1 MTSMLFTSI
10 FCYYIIAVLP
20 LLKKLMYFL
29 GISVYKTKPD
39 SLRSQRLP
47 GINTP
52 KIVFFSCL
60 TQVNGRFFMD
70 YSDLISEDT
79 NTVFLDG
86 NRFTFDAV
94 RHWPCTKCLCQNKQL
109 ERVIIAIKRSFAVR
123 YQDISLV
130 LRILKY
136 ANVIHDITNF
146 I

>member
-94 RHWPCTKCLCQNKQL
+94 RH
-109 ERVIIAIKRSFAVR
+109 
-123 YQDISLV
+123 
-130 LRILKY
+130 
-136 ANVIHDITNF
+136 
-146 I
+146 